1 MFRLR
6 ILVFALCVSAV
17 ATLSAQ
23 APVRLKLATLAPENS
38 PWHTALAD
46 MGAAWAKATSGHVVL
61 TIFPG
66 GSIASESSAIA
77 KMNPAIDGLPPT
89 TVTGSGRGEFA
100 NALHG

>member
-6 ILVFALCVSAV
+6 ILVFALCVSV

-46 MGAAWAKATSGHVVL
+46 IRANDSRAGHATLGAVDPRSAQAR
-61 TIFPG
+61 PG
-66 GSIASESSAIA
+66 ASRE
-77 KMNPAIDGLPPT
+77 
-89 TVTGSGRGEFA
+89 
-100 NALHG
+100 